1 MIDPMVPVLC
11 QILDVRQE
19 NEQTF
24 TWVLSLPEHAASFSF
39 LPGQFNMLYQFGM
52 GEVPISIS
60 GASHRDD
67 RIVHTIRA
75 VGTVTRA
82 MQGLSAGA
90 NIGVRGPFGT
100 SWPVEEAKGKDLLL
114 IAGGIGLAPLR
125 PVLYQALHE
134 RDAFGSITV
143 LYGARQPSEL
153 LFSQEVAEWEAREDV
168 DFQVTVD
175 MGDAGWHGHVGLVT
189 ELIRFASFDPANT
202 LAMVCGPEIMMR
214 FAAEAIARTGVPEER
229 IVLSMER
236 NMKCAL
242 GWCGHC
248 QLGPHFVCK
257 DGPVYPYP
265 TMRRWLTRRE
275 A

>member
-1 MIDPMVPVLC
+1 
-11 QILDVRQE
+11 
-19 NEQTF
+19 
-24 TWVLSLPEHAASFSF
+24 
-39 LPGQFNMLYQFGM
+39 
-52 GEVPISIS
+52 
-60 GASHRDD
+60 
-67 RIVHTIRA
+67 
-75 VGTVTRA
+75 
-82 MQGLSAGA
+82 
-90 NIGVRGPFGT
+90 
-100 SWPVEEAKGKDLLL
+100 
-114 IAGGIGLAPLR
+114 
-125 PVLYQALHE
+125 
-134 RDAFGSITV
+134 
-143 LYGARQPSEL
+143 L